1 MALEEKLKDLIVG
14 KDRLGQL
21 QREENCPANS
31 ETMNEREQKGCF
43 AHSNGSR
50 NP

>member
-1 MALEEKLKDLIVG
+1 MALEEKLKDLIMG
-14 KDRLGQL
+14 KDRLRRL

-31 ETMNEREQKGCF
+31 ETMNETEENGCF